1 MKPLVLRRR
10 KLNKRFSF
18 ERKVILMPRIDM
30 IATGANI
37 AALRKKNN
45 LSVRTL
51 QTKMGLSSQTIFKW
65 QRGESLPSLD
75 NLVILADLFGVT
87 ISDIV
92 VTTK

>member
-1 MKPLVLRRR
+1 MEVREMNSVPK
-10 KLNKRFSF
+10 
-18 ERKVILMPRIDM
+18 IDM
-30 IATGANI
+30 TGTGANI
-37 AALRKKNN
+37 KALRRNRNITVKD
-45 LSVRTL
+45 L
-51 QTKMGLSSQTIFKW
+51 QEMLGFNTPQAIFKW